1 MCIGR
6 ILFIAIF
13 LFSSATLLTVSSAL
27 ESVTNSEFL
36 TTEVIEEVVNQQKMS
51 QLEAGYKENLQ
62 RILRSF
68 TSSPLSTEEMS
79 TLEGQLLALSV
90 PPDLKDLHFKLVTS
104 LASIN
109 QSDQDEAAKS
119 QRQRLEEL
127 INQYSWLTSTLS
139 LFIMNNY

>member
-36 TTEVIEEVVNQQKMS
+36 ALDIIEEVANQQKMS

-62 RILRSF
+62 KILRSF
-68 TSSPLSTEEMS
+68 TSSSLSTEEMS

-90 PPDLKDLHFKLVTS
+90 PPNLKDLHFKLVTS

-109 QSDQDEAAKS
+109 QLDQDEVTKDK
-119 QRQRLEEL
+119 RQELEEL
-127 INQYSWLTSTLS
+127 VNQYGWLTSTLS